1 LPELSPFRM
10 RVKSKERLTS
20 AECDDVV
27 VKLDIEPL
35 PGESLPVAVSGQLVR
50 LGLPT
55 LNDPSPGYFAI
66 ASSPEE
72 RRHYEFVIKRTKGI
86 GKLLA
91 DIELGAL
98 VEVEGPMGS
107 GFDLSGHRGRD
118 IYLIGVGTG
127 IASLCSVWRSI
138 INHRDDFGKVGIYA
152 GFLTP
157 LHRLLTDE
165 LDALGEHNIEVNV
178 SVTLGGDNW
187 DGPIGYVQDA
197 IEADAPDGNSATAC
211 LSGMNAMV
219 DACRETLQNLCFNDE
234 HILLN
239 H

>member
-1 LPELSPFRM
+1 MPESLPYRM

-27 VKLDIEPL
+27 VKLDIEPM
-35 PGESLPVAVSGQLVR
+35 PGESLQPAVSGQLVR
-50 LGLPT
+50 LGLPA
-55 LNDPSPGYFAI
+55 LRDPSPGYFAI
-66 ASSPEE
+66 ASSPDE
-72 RRHYEFVIKRTKGI
+72 RRHYELVIKRTSGI

-91 DIELGAL
+91 DIEPGAL

-107 GFDLSGHRGRD
+107 GFDLSVHHGRD
-118 IYLIGVGTG
+118 IYLVGVGTG

-138 INHRDDFGKVGIYA
+138 INHRGDFGKVAIYA

-165 LDALGEHNIEVNV
+165 LDALGEHNIQVNV
-178 SVTLGGDNW
+178 SLTLGGDDW

-197 IEADAPDGNSATAC
+197 IKTDVPDGQNATAC

-219 DACRETLQNLCFNDE
+219 DACRETLQNLGFDDE
-234 HILLN
+234 YILLN

>member
-1 LPELSPFRM
+1 M

-20 AECDDVV
+20 ADCDDVV
-27 VKLDIEPL
+27 VKLDVEPL
-35 PGESLPVAVSGQLVR
+35 PGESLSPVVSGQLVR

-55 LNDPSPGYFAI
+55 LKHPSPGYFAI
-66 ASSPEE
+66 ASNPEE
-72 RRHYEFVIKRTKGI
+72 RNHYEFVIKRTNGI
-86 GKLLA
+86 AKLLA
-91 DIELGAL
+91 DIEAGGL
-98 VEVEGPMGS
+98 VEVEGPMGR
-107 GFDLSGHRGRD
+107 GFDLSSHRGRD

-127 IASLCSVWRSI
+127 IASLRSVWRYI
-138 INHRDDFGKVGIYA
+138 ISHRADFGRVSIYA

-165 LDALGEHNIEVNV
+165 LDSLGAHRIEVSV
-178 SVTLGGDNW
+178 SLTLGGKDWN
-187 DGPIGYVQDA
+187 GPIGYVQDA
-197 IEADAPDGNSATAC
+197 IRADAPNGLNATAC

-219 DACRETLQNLCFNDE
+219 DACRETLQNLGFDDE